1 MDGKKAVR
9 NSLRGELRWEGVISV
24 DGQETWVELRREEA
38 RTEAWTWSMDRK
50 PWEIASESC
59 VGKEQDGSVETVDGW
74 ETVGN
79 SLVQSFVWR
88 ERDRRDGSMDTV
100 DGQGSF
106 LSKERGGSMDI
117 VDGQETVSCRTLL
130 FGSLQPK
137 L

>member
-1 MDGKKAVR
+1 
-9 NSLRGELRWEGVISV
+9 
-24 DGQETWVELRREEA
+24 
-38 RTEAWTWSMDRK
+38 MDRK

-117 VDGQETVSCRTLL
+117 VDGQETVGNSVGRPPL
-130 FGSLQPK
+130 GRRRRMGNRGE
-137 L
+137 